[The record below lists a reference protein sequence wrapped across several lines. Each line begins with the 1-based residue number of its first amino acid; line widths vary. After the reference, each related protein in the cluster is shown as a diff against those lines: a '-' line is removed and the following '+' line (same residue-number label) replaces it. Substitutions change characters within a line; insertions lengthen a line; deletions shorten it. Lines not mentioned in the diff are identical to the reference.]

1 MAASDDLDDIKLLIE
16 LLDQEG
22 LLEIEVEADGRRVLV
37 RSDAAVA
44 ADLSGAPAVAAGP
57 ALEAVAPPQETE
69 AAEDAEGALAEA
81 EVVPENWTPITS
93 PMAGVFYRAS
103 SPDAPAYVNEGDEV
117 EAGDVLALVEA
128 MKVFNPIVTE
138 VAGRIARVV
147 PENQAQ
153 IEAEQVLFY
162 VEQQ

>member
-44 ADLSGAPAVAAGP
+44 ADVSGAPAVPAGP
-57 ALEAVAPPQETE
+57 ALEVVAPPQETG
-69 AAEDAEGALAEA
+69 AAEDAEGTAAEA
-81 EVVPENWTPITS
+81 VPENWTPITS

-103 SPDAPAYVNEGDEV
+103 SPDALAYVNEGDAV

-128 MKVFNPIVTE
+128 MKVFNPIVAE
-138 VAGRIARVV
+138 VGGRIARVV
-147 PENQAQ
+147 PENEAQ
-153 IEAEQVLFY
+153 IEAEEVLFY
-162 VEQQ
+162 IEQQ